1 MFLVEV
7 SYLFFNNALDMGCCD
22 YSLVF
27 HTNILFSD
35 VVAYVE
41 VWSSNG
47 TENYSK
53 TFTEQLMDMGAKV
66 RNSF

>member
-1 MFLVEV
+1 M
-7 SYLFFNNALDMGCCD
+7 AAP
-22 YSLVF
+22 
-27 HTNILFSD
+27 ILKD

-53 TFTEQLMDMGAKV
+53 TFTTQLVDMGAKMESCCV
-66 RNSF
+66 TQAGVQWHNLGSL